1 MTRGLRIFL
10 DANILFSAAMSDGA
24 VRSLVARLRDAGHEC
39 WADGYV
45 IEEARSN
52 LVAKAPAHLPALD
65 ELVARLQISAVA
77 PAIDRINCDGL
88 PEKDRIVVAA
98 AVVAACD
105 ILVTGDRT
113 HFGKFYGRLIAGI
126 RIHSPRSLHERL
138 FPDG

>member
-45 IEEARSN
+45 IEEARRN

-88 PEKDRIVVAA
+88 HEKDRIVVAA